1 MPKKAGYLNTIGK
14 MFRVALVKLFADR
27 QPHVNEDEHT
37 AEHMHAMQTSDRE
50 IAGKVRAMLR
60 QEHRSVL
67 DVFLLDLGNLLGRRH
82 IEKVRSVHC
91 RIDRIGVHWLK
102 RNLVVLQVGV
112 VQRRPIVQMTSDLEE
127 RRKSYRG

>member
-14 MFRVALVKLFADR
+14 LFRVALVKLFADR

-37 AEHMHAMQTSDRE
+37 TEHMHAMQTSDRE

-67 DVFLLDLGNLLGRRH
+67 DVFLLDLGNLVCRRH
-82 IEKVRSVHC
+82 IEKVRPVHRGISWI
-91 RIDRIGVHWLK
+91 RI
-102 RNLVVLQVGV
+102 
-112 VQRRPIVQMTSDLEE
+112 
-127 RRKSYRG
+127 